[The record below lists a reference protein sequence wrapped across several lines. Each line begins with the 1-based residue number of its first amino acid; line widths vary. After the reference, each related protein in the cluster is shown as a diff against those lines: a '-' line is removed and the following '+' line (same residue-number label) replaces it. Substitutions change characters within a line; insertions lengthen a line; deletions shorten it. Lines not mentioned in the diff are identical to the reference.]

1 MRRAERWVL
10 TQGGREGALKL
21 PSKRVASRWA
31 IAARA
36 RRARAFPRCVSSL
49 TQPKRTLTPIRPV
62 CHGPHFT
69 PHTSARFVLSREIDE
84 LLGAMQQQALDLA
97 FGARPSGGVGGG
109 GESSAEA
116 RAACAA
122 NPPGATPY
130 PAGATPYPPGATP
143 YPPGATPHPPGGT
156 PYPPGGTS
164 SGGPSHGESGVW
176 EEVVGTMAQLEA
188 ENLELREHNAVLREA
203 LGT

>member
-1 MRRAERWVL
+1 
-10 TQGGREGALKL
+10 
-21 PSKRVASRWA
+21 
-31 IAARA
+31 
-36 RRARAFPRCVSSL
+36 
-49 TQPKRTLTPIRPV
+49 
-62 CHGPHFT
+62 
-69 PHTSARFVLSREIDE
+69 
-84 LLGAMQQQALDLA
+84 MQQQALDLA

-116 RAACAA
+116 RAAF

-130 PAGATPYPPGATP
+130 PAGATP

-156 PYPPGGTS
+156 PYPPGGPS